1 MMKTILLFLS
11 IFCCLNLSGQSV
23 DIPDAT
29 FKSYLLGNSNINT
42 NNDAEIQYS
51 EANSFQG
58 NIDVKYLYITNLTG
72 IEAFI
77 NLDSL
82 NCYGTYLTN
91 LDLSQNI
98 NLKHLEFGGWNTNF
112 TTIDLSQNINLE
124 SLRYSLTSIESL
136 DLTLNTKLEFV
147 DINSNYLTHLDVSG
161 LSFLSWL
168 DLSPGSL
175 LTLNASACTSL
186 THFGFSQSYAMESAD
201 FSGCISL
208 EYLNIQAGL
217 THLYIAGCGA
227 LKTLNCNWNQLTDL
241 DISTNNALEDLYCCD
256 NELTNLNVSNHSNLS
271 WLHCDNN
278 QLTSLH
284 LSTNGVL
291 TNLRCLNN
299 QLDTLDLSENIMLTS
314 LYCGGNQLTDLDL
327 SENTMLTSLYCSEN
341 QLTNLDLHQNVALES
356 LYCSFND
363 LTSLDLSH
371 NEDLFLVYCDN
382 NQLTGLDVSENKG
395 LYILHAYANQLNCLN
410 IANGESLCFYNLRL
424 QDNPSL
430 NCIEVDYLPF
440 LPAYPNNCQLPN
452 HLLDI
457 PNSGYSINC
466 NNSCSNAH
474 PEQTCFVGIDEH
486 TNTNKT
492 LIKIFD
498 YWGRETSFKPNTP
511 LIYLYNDGSTEK
523 IFVTE

>member
-1 MMKTILLFLS
+1 MRQKWFLKNCFECELTLLQILMSLSYLCFKSSSALMMKTILLFLS

-42 NNDAEIQYS
+42 NNDAEIQDS

-147 DINSNYLTHLDVSG
+147 DINSNYLNHLDVSG

-227 LKTLNCNWNQLTDL
+227 FLSSGGLP
-241 DISTNNALEDLYCCD
+241 ISRLLEV
-256 NELTNLNVSNHSNLS
+256 T
-271 WLHCDNN
+271 
-278 QLTSLH
+278 
-284 LSTNGVL
+284 
-291 TNLRCLNN
+291 
-299 QLDTLDLSENIMLTS
+299 
-314 LYCGGNQLTDLDL
+314 
-327 SENTMLTSLYCSEN
+327 
-341 QLTNLDLHQNVALES
+341 
-356 LYCSFND
+356 
-363 LTSLDLSH
+363 
-371 NEDLFLVYCDN
+371 
-382 NQLTGLDVSENKG
+382 
-395 LYILHAYANQLNCLN
+395 
-410 IANGESLCFYNLRL
+410 
-424 QDNPSL
+424 
-430 NCIEVDYLPF
+430 PF
-440 LPAYPNNCQLPN
+440 AIVQ
-452 HLLDI
+452 
-457 PNSGYSINC
+457 
-466 NNSCSNAH
+466 
-474 PEQTCFVGIDEH
+474 V
-486 TNTNKT
+486 
-492 LIKIFD
+492 
-498 YWGRETSFKPNTP
+498 
-511 LIYLYNDGSTEK
+511 
-523 IFVTE
+523 